1 MGTVCC
7 MFTVCFKKREL
18 EKPILNIDEIYED
31 NNGLTSLSDLIDN
44 KQVQWSNNFDSK
56 SEQEY
61 LRMMNETMKIRKK
74 YRGNTM

>member
-1 MGTVCC
+1 MGTVCS
-7 MFTVCFKKREL
+7 MFSDCFKKREL

-31 NNGLTSLSDLIDN
+31 NNGLTRLSDLIDN
-44 KQVQWSNNFDSK
+44 KYVNWNNYDSK

-74 YRGNTM
+74 YRGNAF